1 MKINTLFQRKGVL
14 FFYVGILL
22 TLFFIG
28 CDLEFGSNSAIAP
41 ETPSFE
47 VKPAV
52 TNIQVTITPPT
63 IKGTSIAG
71 DELKNEDI
79 IYHVYYSSHKHGNVL
94 DLISFAKSSADK
106 NKKQAGKIIV
116 AGQKTGTSTGTI
128 LSLSAETK
136 YYITVVAVNGKVQ
149 LLESDPTS
157 IKEATTGKSS
167 SSTPSG
173 NDKAPGA
180 ATIKSVTADGDSII
194 VTITAPTEKG
204 TTGSKANTLN
214 DISYLIYVSAVDPS
228 GNAQA
233 VVDSVIANPLT
244 DAEVL
249 AKEIDN
255 VVSVAFPKA
264 EETMFTSTHL
274 KDSTKFYVVTKVFA
288 GSLASTNVSPLSG
301 IKEVTTGTATT
312 TTK

>member
-41 ETPSFE
+41 GTPSFE

-71 DELKNEDI
+71 EELKNEDI

-136 YYITVVAVNGKVQ
+136 YYIAVVAVNGKVQ

-180 ATIKSVTADGDSII
+180 ATIKSVTADGDSITI
-194 VTITAPTEKG
+194 TITAPTEKG
-204 TTGSKANTLN
+204 ITDSKVNTLD
-214 DISYLIYVSAVDPS
+214 DITYLIYVSAVDPK

-233 VVDSVIANPLT
+233 VVDSASANPLT
-244 DAEVL
+244 NAEVL
-249 AKEIDN
+249 AKEIDGG
-255 VVSVAFPKA
+255 VSVAFPKA

-288 GSLASTNVSPLSG
+288 GSLGGTNVSPLSG
-301 IKEVTTGTATT
+301 IKEVTTGTAK